1 MYRMF
6 WMDKRQTEAVFDAM
20 GGEDAEHQVLWAVGG
35 GRRRKPDRI
44 AKVDVSFCHGPLWA
58 WDEMPSWGRDDG
70 LGS

>member
-35 GRRRKPDRI
+35 GRRRKVRKHMNSSCLPQ
-44 AKVDVSFCHGPLWA
+44 PLH
-58 WDEMPSWGRDDG
+58 PFPRG
-70 LGS
+70 LNLI